1 MVVWPTYPLEV
12 WLLTGLAVILIGI
25 SKAGFGSSVGVVA
38 TPLIAIVLPVT
49 EAVALLLPLLLAGDL
64 FTVRHYQHNFD
75 KPNLVL
81 LVLSALVGVTL
92 GSLFFNH
99 FVDQEEVLKIG
110 IGIISLAFAVYK
122 VTQITLPKALKP
134 YQPNRIIGA
143 ALGTFAGFTSTIA
156 HVGGPPV
163 IMYLLP
169 QNLDRRKFVGTI
181 AWLWLIINSLK
192 LIPYGILG
200 LLSLNNLLVVAV
212 LLPLIYIGIRL
223 GLLMIGIFSQRIFN
237 LLIYVLLT
245 ITGIQLLIGRSL
257 LSFLV
262 VA

>member
-1 MVVWPTYPLEV
+1 M
-12 WLLTGLAVILIGI
+12 
-25 SKAGFGSSVGVVA
+25 
-38 TPLIAIVLPVT
+38 
-49 EAVALLLPLLLAGDL
+49 
-64 FTVRHYQHNFD
+64 
-75 KPNLVL
+75 
-81 LVLSALVGVTL
+81 
-92 GSLFFNH
+92 
-99 FVDQEEVLKIG
+99 
-110 IGIISLAFAVYK
+110 
-122 VTQITLPKALKP
+122 
-134 YQPNRIIGA
+134 
-143 ALGTFAGFTSTIA
+143 
-156 HVGGPPV
+156 GGPPV